1 MLLRVLVLKKIYKK
15 SIKIVTKLS
24 CLCIRIAEVRLKMKK
39 LKEKTPLKY
48 LYISSACITI
58 ILSVI
63 LYYKYTKS
71 NVSSS
76 KTNKDTTPFK
86 TCTEKCPQ
94 IIDVEFK
101 KGIQTTGTIRCS
113 ISEIGSRTL
122 Y

>member
-1 MLLRVLVLKKIYKK
+1 
-15 SIKIVTKLS
+15 
-24 CLCIRIAEVRLKMKK
+24 MKK

-48 LYISSACITI
+48 LYISSAYITI

-101 KGIQTTGTIRCS
+101 KGIQTTGTIRYS

-122 Y
+122 YW

>member
-1 MLLRVLVLKKIYKK
+1 
-15 SIKIVTKLS
+15 
-24 CLCIRIAEVRLKMKK
+24 MKK

-76 KTNKDTTPFK
+76 KTNKDTTNTNRRRYISILCMDTK
-86 TCTEKCPQ
+86 IQ
-94 IIDVEFK
+94 I
-101 KGIQTTGTIRCS
+101 
-113 ISEIGSRTL
+113 
-122 Y
+122 